1 MNNTLSEGQLLA
13 QTSYDLGLVALS
25 YAIAV
30 LGSFVALTAAR
41 RIRGEQGGTR
51 WLNVLAAGAAL
62 GGIGVWSMHFTGM
75 LALRLGMGS
84 GYAMAETLVSL
95 VAAVAATSAALAF
108 VAQRPDS
115 NVRVLGAGAL
125 LGLGVA
131 FMHYLGIAGMRFPGF
146 IVWSWDVVGLS
157 VLIAVAAASAALW
170 LAFRTRG
177 FAVISSMGLAVLT
190 PLVAIALAVLIAFD
204 QMTQKNLRQP
214 HARRA

>member
-1 MNNTLSEGQLLA
+1 M
-13 QTSYDLGLVALS
+13 
-25 YAIAV
+25 

-131 FMHYLGIAGMRFPGF
+131 FMHYLGMAGMRFPGF

>member
-51 WLNVLAAGAAL
+51 WLNVLAAGSAL

-131 FMHYLGIAGMRFPGF
+131 FMHYLGMAGMRFPGF

-170 LAFRTRG
+170 LAFRTLG

>member
-51 WLNVLAAGAAL
+51 WLNVLAAGSAL

-95 VAAVAATSAALAF
+95 VAAVASTSAALAF

-131 FMHYLGIAGMRFPGF
+131 FMHYLGMAGMRFPGF

-204 QMTQKNLRQP
+204 QMIQKNLRQP
-214 HARRA
+214 HARRV